1 MTGSGPQR
9 TRAARKRRRSQWRG
23 FLYIAP
29 AMALVIVFFV
39 MPVLFTGWM
48 SLHNWPLMGAARWIG
63 FANYIRMWND
73 SRFMAALNFTAYYT
87 VIVTIA
93 IFAVA
98 FPLAIFVEKERRFV
112 STYRTIIFLPVVVGL
127 ATASLLW
134 VWLAN
139 VDSGFFGPAL
149 RALGL
154 DAVVVVAYGLLLPKG
169 VLEASARGAFNLHGS
184 LLPRWR
190 GAAPIQ
196 RAIMAGDAVTGVQV
210 MRMTEGLDEG
220 PILLSETVPIFHD
233 DTFVTLHDR
242 MAEVGAELMAGA
254 LRALERG
261 PVIED
266 AQSEEGVTYAHKITS
281 AEARIDWDR
290 PAAEV
295 DRHIRGLS
303 PFPGAWFEALTPKG
317 PVRIKAL
324 MSRMAGGQGPA
335 GEVLDDAGGSGE

>member
-9 TRAARKRRRSQWRG
+9 IRAVRKRRKSQWRG

-93 IFAVA
+93 IFAIA

-139 VDSGFFGPAL
+139 VDSGFVGPTL

-154 DAVVVVAYGLLLPKG
+154 VERSP
-169 VLEASARGAFNLHGS
+169 N
-184 LLPRWR
+184 
-190 GAAPIQ
+190 
-196 RAIMAGDAVTGVQV
+196 IMASFDTAFATIIV
-210 MRMTEGLDEG
+210 MVVWKIAGFTMI
-220 PILLSETVPIFHD
+220 ILLTGLQAIPSELTE
-233 DTFVTLHDR
+233 
-242 MAEVGAELMAGA
+242 A
-254 LRALERG
+254 
-261 PVIED
+261 
-266 AQSEEGVTYAHKITS
+266 
-281 AEARIDWDR
+281 ARIDGAGRWQR
-290 PAAEV
+290 F
-295 DRHIRGLS
+295 RHLTLPLMRKTI
-303 PFPGAWFEALTPKG
+303 AL
-317 PVRIKAL
+317 AL
-324 MSRMAGGQGPA
+324 IVSVTGSILAFDQFYIMTAGGPQNKMISVVYYIFNQSFVSFNLGYGSA
-335 GEVLDDAGGSGE
+335 LSIVLLAILVAISVVQLWLLRVGEER